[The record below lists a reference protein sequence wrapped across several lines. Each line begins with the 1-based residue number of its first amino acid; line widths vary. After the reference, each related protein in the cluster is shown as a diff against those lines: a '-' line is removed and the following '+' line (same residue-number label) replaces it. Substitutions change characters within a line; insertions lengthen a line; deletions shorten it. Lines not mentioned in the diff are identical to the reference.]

1 VGGTILDENFRVSLV
16 LSSTLRSDTR
26 SAPERATVG
35 TKRFRAS
42 PFDVPRAHPA
52 ASLFAPGL
60 GELGIQLAARA
71 APRIVRARPADP
83 VCDRPAVSLAV
94 FLEDAPIGVP
104 SSPATTA
111 GSSVLQRDLQRGG
124 DAAPTGGWRIQ
135 KFWWHLCAASR
146 PGVRGTAPSSDAR
159 SLYLF
164 SVSQRVRCRDET
176 AFGNYRSV
184 TVLIYCALP
193 SWGSA
198 EYCSRVNHL
207 RPTSIPSG

>member
-1 VGGTILDENFRVSLV
+1 VGGTILDENFRVSPV
-16 LSSTLRSDTR
+16 LSSTRRSDTR
-26 SAPERATVG
+26 SAPARATVG
-35 TKRFRAS
+35 TNR
-42 PFDVPRAHPA
+42 PRACPFRVTRACPA

-60 GELGIQLAARA
+60 GELGLQLAARS
-71 APRIVRARPADP
+71 APRIVRARPADL

-94 FLEDAPIGVP
+94 FLEDAPIGAFS
-104 SSPATTA
+104 SSPATA
-111 GSSVLQRDLQRGG
+111 GSSVLQRVLQRGR

-164 SVSQRVRCRDET
+164 SVSQRGRCRDET
-176 AFGNYRSV
+176 ALGNYRSV

-193 SWGSA
+193 SWRSA